1 MSSRDEHVQ
10 IRETLESLTRQASVD
25 WRQHLKALRAALD
38 MQISTIEVAL
48 DEQDHS
54 PAIDAAIR
62 QVDEATAERANRARK
77 QAEATAA
84 QALSAI
90 EVELRARLS
99 SENAANIMLRTSL
112 EESKKELESV
122 LNRAVRAEA
131 AQRATNAQ
139 LDETLSAQK
148 KSTTTVD
155 SLRAQVATLQAQL
168 AETQEQSH
176 THGAGLARTERQ
188 VQELSAERAELLQ
201 RVKDLTAAKAAV
213 ETQCRQLEAVSQ
225 KLSSALAQMVR
236 DREPGRAASA
246 DTGASAMTFSD
257 TAASKAAPAP
267 KPAAKTSAGFTAPQA
282 GVAQR
287 ASTPA
292 PAPAASKKPLQ
303 FSEKARDAK
312 RVKIRRG
319 IEVHIDGSLGE
330 LVDLSIGGAQALLR
344 QAVQVNQLV
353 RLVAPTATGQLLCK
367 GRVVWVV
374 YEQPGTSLSVYRAGV
389 KFTDV
394 DAAAL
399 ENFMNDFC
407 EKTPVQRQ
415 HSSGAA

>member
-10 IRETLESLTRQASVD
+10 IREILESLTRQASVD

-48 DEQDHS
+48 EQQDYS

-62 QVDEATAERANRARK
+62 QVIDATAERANRARK

-131 AQRATNAQ
+131 AQRATTAQ

-201 RVKDLTAAKAAV
+201 RVKDLTTAKAAV

-225 KLSSALAQMVR
+225 KLSGALAQMVR
-236 DREPGRAASA
+236 DREPGRASA
-246 DTGASAMTFSD
+246 EAGASAMTFSD
-257 TAASKAAPAP
+257 SAASKAAPAP
-267 KPAAKTSAGFTAPQA
+267 RPAAKTSAGFTAPQA
-282 GVAQR
+282 GVTQR
-287 ASTPA
+287 VSTPA

-399 ENFMNDFC
+399 ENFMNDFS

-415 HSSGAA
+415 QHSSGAA